1 MLVEAL
7 ESIGPC
13 LSTELAEYLV
23 RTHGLTPEAA
33 RKRVSRATSAPM
45 VKRLA
50 HLTFSRKARFLYLE
64 SDFMSEPYWA
74 ALTQAIHQ
82 LGGAYSMALSAV
94 EARGIV
100 PLDQFAIICGSPISQ
115 KKHLSAQSTLDRLV
129 KANVLTVQ
137 DISGLGACVVPRVFG
152 TNDQDRA
159 SQIAEARSRLITE
172 AVLLKAARDWVTH
185 LGMASWNKVE
195 CRGDS
200 GLKEPWPKVGTFA
213 WDLAGPSYVAA
224 LTWWKG
230 TKLNPGFVVCD
241 VGLHGRVGLP
251 ELKPFLHKCETL
263 RQLRGIGK
271 TIYVFIAESYT
282 HEALVAAK
290 AAGVLPATPDILF
303 GKGASKGFMALA
315 SVLNDLAQQT
325 LNPEKFHVLFEG
337 LSRVE
342 GAVGNM
348 RGALF
353 EMLVAEVI
361 RRTQANARIDLNRQ
375 CKGNDGNKAEVD
387 VFVTIPNQSPRL
399 IECKGNHPDVT
410 LSDEEVT
417 LWLNTRILRVRQH
430 LDRTHEGPWV
440 KPVFELWHTG
450 HLSAQAM
457 KKIAATQ
464 HVNRNKFDLWVY
476 GPEKI
481 REMVTALGDHAFTDT
496 FAQHFLPSLLDPHAE
511 QDELGDDTEAAA

>member
-7 ESIGPC
+7 ENIGPC
-13 LSTELAEYLV
+13 LSTELADYLV

-33 RKRVSRATSAPM
+33 RKRVSRATSAPK
-45 VKRLA
+45 VKRLV
-50 HLTFSRKARFLYLE
+50 HLTFARKARFLYLE
-64 SDFMSEPYWA
+64 SDFMSESYLA
-74 ALTQAIHQ
+74 ALTKAIHQ
-82 LGGAYSMALSAV
+82 MGGAYSMALSAV
-94 EARGIV
+94 EARSIV
-100 PLDQFAIICGSPISQ
+100 PIDQFTIICGSPISQ

-129 KANVLTVQ
+129 KANVLTIR
-137 DISGLGACVVPRVFG
+137 DIAGLGECVVQRLFEANG
-152 TNDQDRA
+152 QDPA
-159 SQIAEARSRLITE
+159 SQIAEARSRFITE
-172 AVLLKAARDWVTH
+172 GVLLKAARDWVTH

-195 CRGDS
+195 CRDDN

-230 TKLNPGFVVCD
+230 AKLNPGFVVCD

-251 ELKPFLHKCETL
+251 ELKSFLHKCQTL

-271 TIYVFIAESYT
+271 TIHVFIAESYT

-290 AAGVLPATPDILF
+290 AAGVLPATPDTLF
-303 GKGASKGFMALA
+303 GKGANAGFMALA
-315 SVLNDLAQQT
+315 SVLKDLAQQT
-325 LNPEKFHVLFEG
+325 LDPEKFHVLFEG

-353 EMLVAEVI
+353 EMLVAELV

-387 VFVTIPNQSPRL
+387 VFVTVPNQPPRL
-399 IECKGNHPDVT
+399 IECKGNNPDAT
-410 LSDEEVT
+410 LSDEEVA
-417 LWLNTRILRVRQH
+417 LWLDTRILRVRQY
-430 LDRTHEGPWV
+430 LERTREGPAV

-450 HLSAQAM
+450 RLSIPAM
-457 KKIAATQ
+457 KKIVATR
-464 HVNRNKFDLWVY
+464 HVNRNKFDLMVY

-481 REMVTALGDHAFTDT
+481 REMVTAFGDHAFTNT
-496 FAQHFLPSLLDPHAE
+496 FVQHFLPSLMDPHAE
-511 QDELGDDTEAAA
+511 QNGRNDNAEVAA